1 MEPLR
6 AAIIGCGPRSYGHAK
21 ATQISGALSLKYA
34 CDLIPERVEK
44 AASEWGVEP
53 VADYRYIL
61 DDSEIEAV
69 LVVTDVQNHLPI
81 VRDALAAGKH
91 IICEK
96 PFGDDV
102 ALARELVQRSAETGL
117 VTYISF
123 QLRFMPK
130 LVATKRIAQDM
141 DPVQIF
147 FGRSRGMMKDHFLN
161 PSTFCGIMDCCAHDF
176 DQLAWL
182 MGCSPV
188 AVTAVVRRNTFTEDT
203 GATDTLSAL
212 VDFGDGRSA
221 TVVSSIGAAEIGS
234 KFDIA
239 GALGNVTVARNGE
252 VKAVRFE
259 RNGSAGEKQ
268 GVELDVPK
276 GMNMDAELQRAFCAQ
291 VREGTPSEAATFQ
304 DGLNSLLLTVAC
316 LESSDEGRRVAL
328 DEVQ

>member
-6 AAIIGCGPRSYGHAK
+6 VAIIGCGPRSYGHAK
-21 ATQISGALSLKYA
+21 GVQVSGALSLKYA
-34 CDLIPERVEK
+34 CDIRPERVEK
-44 AASEWGVEP
+44 AALDWDVEA
-53 VADYRYIL
+53 VADYRHIL
-61 DDSEIEAV
+61 DDPEIEAV
-69 LVVTDVQNHLPI
+69 LIVTDVQNHLPI

-102 ALARELVQRSAETGL
+102 MLAREMVRCAEASDL
-117 VTYISF
+117 VTYVNF

-130 LVATKRIAQDM
+130 QLATKRVAEEM

-147 FGRSRGMMKDHFLN
+147 FGRSRGMMRDHFLN

-182 MGCSPV
+182 MGRNPTG
-188 AVTAVVRRNTFTEDT
+188 VTAVVRRNTFTEDT
-203 GATDTLSAL
+203 GATDTISAL

-221 TVVSSIGAAEIGS
+221 TAVSSIGAAEIGS

-252 VKAVRFE
+252 VKAVRFG
-259 RNGSAGEKQ
+259 RNDSAGDKQ
-268 GVELDVPK
+268 AVELELPQ
-276 GMNMDAELQRAFCAQ
+276 GANADAELQRAFCAQ
-291 VREGTPSEAATFQ
+291 VREGTPSEAATFR

-316 LESSDEGRRVAL
+316 LTSSDEGRRVAL